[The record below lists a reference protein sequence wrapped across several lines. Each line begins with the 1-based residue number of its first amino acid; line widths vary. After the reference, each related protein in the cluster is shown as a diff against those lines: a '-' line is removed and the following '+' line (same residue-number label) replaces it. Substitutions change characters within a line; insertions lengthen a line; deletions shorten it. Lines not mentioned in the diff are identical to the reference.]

1 MDPRQIFLPAVAMV
15 VLSSILLV
23 RMFFER
29 LRQVR
34 AENIRWREIPSASQM
49 AARFQDTRAADNF
62 RNLFEV
68 PVLFY
73 LALVVAFLIAQV
85 NLLTLS
91 LAWIFVASR
100 YLHSVIH
107 CTNNRLKYR
116 FPVYL
121 LGWLVLWI
129 FWGVLAIGLL
139 H

>member
-1 MDPRQIFLPAVAMV
+1 MDAKQIFWPAVAMV

-62 RNLFEV
+62 RNLFEA

-85 NLLTLS
+85 NALTLS
-91 LAWIFVASR
+91 LAWLFVASR
-100 YLHSVIH
+100 YLHSAIH